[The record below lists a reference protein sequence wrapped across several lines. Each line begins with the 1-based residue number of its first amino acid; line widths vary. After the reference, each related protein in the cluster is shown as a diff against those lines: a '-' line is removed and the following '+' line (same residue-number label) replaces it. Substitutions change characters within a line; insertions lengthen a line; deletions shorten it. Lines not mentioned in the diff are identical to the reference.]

1 MAFSGNALCHS
12 FKKELL
18 EGVHNFKASGGNTF
32 KLALFTNSQA
42 GNDSLGGSSSD
53 MDETITAY
61 NTGGT
66 SANEISNTGNYA
78 QGGGT
83 LVISSANAPSLK
95 STSTATTQFDNLE
108 FGGGGN
114 VVTLTARGALIYNDS
129 ASGDPAVCVLDF
141 GADKSASSGTFTVIF
156 PTNDASSALIRIA

>member
-1 MAFSGNALCHS
+1 MAFSGNALCNS

-18 EGVHNFKASGGNTF
+18 EGVHNFKLSGGSTF
-32 KLALFTNSQA
+32 RLALFTNSQA
-42 GNDSLGGSSSD
+42 GNDSLGGSSST
-53 MDETITAY
+53 MDATITAY

-66 SANEISNTGNYA
+66 SSNEVSNTGDYT

-83 LVISSANAPSLK
+83 LTRVDPALK
-95 STSTATTQFDNLE
+95 STSTATTQFANLE
-108 FGGGGN
+108 FGSGGN

-156 PTNDASSALIRIA
+156 PTNDASNALIRIA

>member
-66 SANEISNTGNYA
+66 SSNEVSNTGNYA

-83 LVISSANAPSLK
+83 LTSIDPSLK
-95 STSTATTQFDNLE
+95 STSTATTQFANLE

>member
-1 MAFSGNALCHS
+1 MAFSGNALCNS

-18 EGVHNFKASGGNTF
+18 EGVHNFKLSGGSTF
-32 KLALFTNSQA
+32 RLALFTNSQA
-42 GNDSLGGSSSD
+42 GNDSLGGSSST
-53 MDETITAY
+53 MDATITAY

-66 SANEISNTGNYA
+66 SSNEVSNTGDYT

-83 LVISSANAPSLK
+83 LTRVDPALK
-95 STSTATTQFDNLE
+95 STSTATTQFANLT
-108 FGGGGN
+108 FGSGDN

>member
-1 MAFSGNALCHS
+1 MPFIQ
-12 FKKELL
+12 KELL
-18 EGVHNFKASGGNTF
+18 EGVHNFKTSGNTF
-32 KLALFTNSQA
+32 KLALLQTLRQVV
-42 GNDSLGGSSSD
+42 SLGGTSST
-53 MDETITAY
+53 MDETVTAY

-66 SANEISNTGNYA
+66 ASNEISSSGYYA

-108 FGGGGN
+108 FLVGGN

-141 GADKSASSGTFTVIF
+141 GADKSASSGGFYYYI
-156 PTNDASSALIRIA
+156 PN